1 MLLISS
7 HEKAFTY
14 TAIIVISVFVNFE
27 VIIFISFFL
36 SQSIRKFGTRPNQLK
51 FDNLLD
57 SAKFKSKGTYSNTYC
72 EIIHSS

>member
-14 TAIIVISVFVNFE
+14 PTIIVIYVFVNVE
-27 VIIFISFFL
+27 VIISL
-36 SQSIRKFGTRPNQLK
+36 VMSQSITKFGTGRNQLK

-57 SAKFKSKGTYSNTYC
+57 STKIKSKSTYSNNYC